1 VAPDR
6 ARPRDLGRLLVPG
19 KESMIPTV
27 AMEDH
32 TPIRRFRLPD
42 ADIVAYI
49 RWRIA
54 RPDAKLSGL
63 SMIPTEA
70 VKKEVS
76 NASSP

>member
-1 VAPDR
+1 
-6 ARPRDLGRLLVPG
+6 
-19 KESMIPTV
+19 MIPTV

-42 ADIVAYI
+42 EEWERYAEVVGERQRSADIVAYI

-54 RPDAKLSGL
+54 HPDAKLSGL